1 MPKVESYQKVKKE
14 PGVGQR
20 PANSKSLGAGIGRRP
35 DKCDAGFL
43 LPTAEQNSSPLIAF
57 FFVLCGAIF
66 ALGNSLFPNQYC
78 LDGTVTENAV
88 KPCNCKNTFIRVH
101 LSL

>member
-35 DKCDAGFL
+35 DKCDAGFPPIAGNHSASTEGKNLILCYLRIVDIFPLHLVQWDDVNEASRKQTL
-43 LPTAEQNSSPLIAF
+43 L
-57 FFVLCGAIF
+57 
-66 ALGNSLFPNQYC
+66 C
-78 LDGTVTENAV
+78 L
-88 KPCNCKNTFIRVH
+88 
-101 LSL
+101 